1 LAANF
6 GHVLTF
12 CYLCSKEKIKNVVY
26 SVTASPDISSW
37 QSSIEQNF
45 FCSNP
50 IPLDLQRSA
59 LTAFQTDS
67 LNYEEVTIDSSI
79 SLKDRHMIHALL
91 KISDNLDQNTLRLSK
106 ENEEETKGFSKLETN
121 KKQLILNATKH
132 ANEEST
138 PKDPTEFC
146 KSFLLKTTVF

>member
-1 LAANF
+1 
-6 GHVLTF
+6 
-12 CYLCSKEKIKNVVY
+12 
-26 SVTASPDISSW
+26 
-37 QSSIEQNF
+37 
-45 FCSNP
+45 
-50 IPLDLQRSA
+50 
-59 LTAFQTDS
+59 
-67 LNYEEVTIDSSI
+67 
-79 SLKDRHMIHALL
+79 MIHALL